1 MADNGLSDDARII
14 AAAYADR
21 VTELFKVF
29 AEAVATGEPD
39 REAVVRFKRRFDVG
53 TARARSGVGGGEG
66 GGRTLDASFVDRQ
79 RQDHAELRQA
89 AGRSRPPRR

>member
-21 VTELFKVF
+21 VTDLFKVL

-39 REAVVRFKRRFDVG
+39 REAIVRFKRSLMS
-53 TARARSGVGGGEG
+53 ARHVRDLALAAAKEEGE
-66 GGRTLDASFVDRQ
+66 S
-79 RQDHAELRQA
+79 
-89 AGRSRPPRR
+89 

>member
-1 MADNGLSDDARII
+1 MADNADDARII

-39 REAVVRFKRRFDVG
+39 REAVIRFKRSLIS
-53 TARARSGVGGGEG
+53 A
-66 GGRTLDASFVDRQ
+66 Q
-79 RQDHAELRQA
+79 RVRDMALAAAKEAAEA
-89 AGRSRPPRR
+89 